1 MSDET
6 ENAVFSLAVATIFA
20 REFLEGSLIVGNY
33 RQAILRNEDDD
44 DTLKKEK
51 LRAVTISAVAASLV
65 AVVMVCIVAIPLSL
79 ASGEFSEEATAIIE
93 GVSKV
98 IGAIAIMQLS
108 LKIPVWL
115 GFYAK
120 VSILPWKKP
129 VLSHNEKDVG
139 ISVREIRFNVAWNIW
154 REVAE
159 CGVFLIPFFL
169 GKNASAI
176 PVSALI
182 GIVISLVLGGLIYY
196 ANTKMTNKLSVV
208 ILMSGLMFFLSVG
221 LMTGGLHE
229 FEEVAGETAK
239 VYVIKEPF
247 FSSKKLP
254 FAMLKPFG
262 YSSSRTVLQICT
274 FWLYLAFGLTLH
286 GLKWHKTKVA
296 RANQQDFVAG
306 KEIDMENQDTMHAKE
321 ETSSNEDNANRS

>member
-1 MSDET
+1 MSDDT
-6 ENAVFSLAVATIFA
+6 ENAYFSLAVATIFA

-33 RQAILRNEDDD
+33 RQAILRNEYDD

-51 LRAVTISAVAASLV
+51 LRAVTLSAAGASLV

-120 VSILPWKKP
+120 VSIFPWKKA
-129 VLSHNEKDVG
+129 VLSNNEKDVG

-169 GKNASAI
+169 GKNAGAI
-176 PVSALI
+176 PLSALI
-182 GIVISLVLGGLIYY
+182 GIVISLVLGGLIYF

-229 FEEVAGETAK
+229 FEEVAGETPK
-239 VYVIKEPF
+239 VYSIQEPF

-262 YSSSRTVLQICT
+262 YSSSRTILQICT
-274 FWLYLAFGLTLH
+274 FWLFLAFGLALH
-286 GLKWHKTKVA
+286 FLKWHKTKIA
-296 RANQQDFVAG
+296 RANQQQFVAG
-306 KEIDMENQDTMHAKE
+306 KQFDV
-321 ETSSNEDNANRS
+321 